1 MVQANYTFF
10 SYGVNRSEM
19 AQMEAEQYTVEFW
32 EMVGMMNVS
41 NNRAEVFL
49 NTTDL
54 ISSNLSEVW
63 QWCGESIY
71 TLKQETEDY
80 LRIFDRIR
88 HVYSY
93 SASVLQAMLSNLVQL
108 STLNDRLVVA
118 LEQGNS
124 LEIAWLS
131 GRVLRVLFVV
141 QPLRVIDDYDYNED
155 DDDFN
160 RRLRAD
166 LTEIWIGVTD
176 IFLGFT
182 DSVLGN
188 LTNS

>member
-1 MVQANYTFF
+1 
-10 SYGVNRSEM
+10 
-19 AQMEAEQYTVEFW
+19 
-32 EMVGMMNVS
+32 
-41 NNRAEVFL
+41 
-49 NTTDL
+49 
-54 ISSNLSEVW
+54 
-63 QWCGESIY
+63 
-71 TLKQETEDY
+71 
-80 LRIFDRIR
+80 
-88 HVYSY
+88 
-93 SASVLQAMLSNLVQL
+93 MLSNVVQL

-131 GRVLRVLFVV
+131 GRLIRVLFVV

-160 RRLRAD
+160 RRRRLRTD
-166 LTEIWIGVTD
+166 LTEMWLGVTD

>member
-1 MVQANYTFF
+1 
-10 SYGVNRSEM
+10 
-19 AQMEAEQYTVEFW
+19 
-32 EMVGMMNVS
+32 
-41 NNRAEVFL
+41 
-49 NTTDL
+49 
-54 ISSNLSEVW
+54 
-63 QWCGESIY
+63 
-71 TLKQETEDY
+71 
-80 LRIFDRIR
+80 
-88 HVYSY
+88 
-93 SASVLQAMLSNLVQL
+93 MLSNVVQL

-131 GRVLRVLFVV
+131 GRLLRVLFVV

-160 RRLRAD
+160 RRRRLRAD
-166 LTEIWIGVTD
+166 LTEMWLGVTD

>member
-1 MVQANYTFF
+1 M
-10 SYGVNRSEM
+10 
-19 AQMEAEQYTVEFW
+19 
-32 EMVGMMNVS
+32 
-41 NNRAEVFL
+41 
-49 NTTDL
+49 
-54 ISSNLSEVW
+54 
-63 QWCGESIY
+63 
-71 TLKQETEDY
+71 
-80 LRIFDRIR
+80 
-88 HVYSY
+88 
-93 SASVLQAMLSNLVQL
+93 ASVLQAMLSNVVQL

-131 GRVLRVLFVV
+131 GRLIRVLFVV

-160 RRLRAD
+160 RRRLRAD
-166 LTEIWIGVTD
+166 LTEMWIGVTD

>member
-1 MVQANYTFF
+1 
-10 SYGVNRSEM
+10 
-19 AQMEAEQYTVEFW
+19 
-32 EMVGMMNVS
+32 
-41 NNRAEVFL
+41 
-49 NTTDL
+49 
-54 ISSNLSEVW
+54 
-63 QWCGESIY
+63 
-71 TLKQETEDY
+71 
-80 LRIFDRIR
+80 
-88 HVYSY
+88 
-93 SASVLQAMLSNLVQL
+93 MLSNVVQL

-131 GRVLRVLFVV
+131 GRLLRVLFVV

-160 RRLRAD
+160 RRRLRTD
-166 LTEIWIGVTD
+166 LTEMWLGVTD